1 MSDCVLDWM
10 KKHLPP
16 EQWTRKTYLT
26 LAYLGNP
33 PEEPL
38 DPELEAEIP
47 EGFQLP
53 ENQSGW
59 VGILP
64 TKRSSILASGNRGKE
79 SRANT
84 KL

>member
-26 LAYLGNP
+26 LAYLGNSP
-33 PEEPL
+33 GEPL

-47 EGFQLP
+47 EEFQVP
-53 ENQSGW
+53 GNQSCW
-59 VGILP
+59 VGDFTDEDVIDINEW
-64 TKRSSILASGNRGKE
+64 K
-79 SRANT
+79 SR
-84 KL
+84 KGEQS